1 MADENV
7 TKHRSRQVDKQEVD
21 NARES
26 FLQQIVPSGTIRPWL
41 RTGFLRRPWAYELC
55 GDTGGRS

>member
-7 TKHRSRQVDKQEVD
+7 TKHGSRQVDKQEVD

-26 FLQQIVPSGTIRPWL
+26 FLQQIVPTGTIRPWL
-41 RTGFLRRPWAYELC
+41 RTAGSPANVAPRRQKTPVE
-55 GDTGGRS
+55 